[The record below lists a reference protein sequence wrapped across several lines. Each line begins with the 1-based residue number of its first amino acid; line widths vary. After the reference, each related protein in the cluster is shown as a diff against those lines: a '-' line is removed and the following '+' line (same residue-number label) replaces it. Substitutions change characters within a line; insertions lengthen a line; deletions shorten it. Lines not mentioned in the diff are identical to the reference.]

1 MATCPNK
8 SHPDW
13 KTLVA
18 RHGETGAYQKY
29 IDNGDNIPVPENVT
43 RREKFDISGARYKSR
58 DTLQALNDNPVLAK
72 QIIDKLRSLFPN
84 VNVYEKGLFDE
95 NGQWREIQ
103 PGEKGM
109 HYRNAFQG
117 AVAWANDS
125 FLETPPHEYAH
136 EYVDM
141 FRDIPVIKRAIEKYG
156 EEGLVKRMGSYF
168 AKREMSN
175 SFQKFMQDFWA
186 SIKSLV
192 GSPDIADIIS
202 KNFHEGKT
210 LDGPVNKG
218 TAIIQYQKDGGVYK
232 PSNGGVNSDGKYVT
246 NRARGID
253 TETAKGK
260 IIADIKGKSY
270 DSNTKEFDLQ
280 NLRYYLNDQENFLN
294 SNDRI
299 RDANDKDIGYKN
311 SPNLDERTLRDT
323 RDIIRVDES
332 LDKISKALINE
343 EVELSKDEQSAFETI
358 LDIKKRIDYMGK
370 FNTSFSDGN
379 GGLISMT
386 PVVKNMKKELS
397 NTTSKRKSLYDKIP
411 NKQLKQLLKILEKGL
426 GKFQINLR
434 LASKYFSGGE
444 NTEFSD
450 MVYKSIDQAEGKRLE
465 ISHEFNDNLRS
476 LDGIKGFKK
485 WSLYQAQGSS
495 IDQLD
500 TIDVSVEEEGNP
512 GSKKKIKLTKAEV
525 LALYLNLRQDDSS
538 KAIRNEGFVLDEEI
552 DGRDIDTQEVHKL
565 SINEATKIIKTVEAD
580 SEMMEVVKKIDN
592 ALDGMYSHTNYT
604 FTQEHGYELP
614 KIENYFPVYVA
625 SEKSIGERRSKSS
638 INEWR
643 AGHAR
648 MGQDKPLRVGD
659 VMGIMSNVR
668 NSGSLYA
675 AFSLPI
681 INNRKLLKAVES
693 EYADK
698 DERVYFDNIKGVLN
712 TIEDGSNIYNSESEK
727 SFSKWVNNL
736 TSNFAVSVLG
746 MNLAVMF
753 KQPVS
758 YITAMEEID
767 KKFLKM
773 AGWGVGGIIGIS
785 PLKILKSL
793 SYTGIKGGETMLAV
807 EWAMDT
813 TNPTYQEMLKSP
825 KMRARLEGMISKEAG
840 EALLNA
846 DIGKD
851 KIKMPWKNKDGT
863 QAFISKARLMEGIKI
878 FDSVTIMAIWEA
890 AKHEAA
896 ELHPELEKGS
906 EAYWNHI
913 EGRVN
918 IIVNKTQPTYDAAN
932 RAALSLSSNPI
943 ARVLTMFSSARSKVA
958 MLMLDSVIEV
968 INNPSPENKMKLFKR
983 SVNVMVTTSILLA
996 AIDLLKAGALYGMD
1010 DDDDFSEMI
1019 TFSMINNNMGYLYG
1033 IGNLS
1038 SLVTSQMD
1046 DKPWHKNMQHPV
1058 EGMTQ
1063 EISQAIAHLFKG
1075 NFDKALF
1082 KSLDATF
1089 KITGLPL
1096 AGKTYT
1102 KALATRLS
1110 EE

>member
-13 KTLVA
+13 KTLEA
-18 RHGETGAYQKY
+18 RYGERGAYKMY
-29 IDNGDNIPVPENVT
+29 IENGNEIPSPENVS
-43 RREKFDISGARYKSR
+43 RREKFDISGTRFKSR

-84 VNVYEKGLFDE
+84 VNVYENGLFDE

-117 AVAWANDS
+117 VVAWANDS

-141 FRDIPVIKRAIEKYG
+141 FRDVPVIKKGIEKYG

-210 LDGPVNKG
+210 LDGPINKG
-218 TAIIQYQKDGGVYK
+218 TAIVRYQKDGGVYK

-246 NRARGID
+246 NPARAID
-253 TETAKGK
+253 NKTAKKK
-260 IIADIKGKSY
+260 IIADVVNKSFEP
-270 DSNTKEFDLQ
+270 NTKGFDLQ
-280 NLRYYLNDQENFLN
+280 DFRYYLNEQEAFLKA
-294 SNDRI
+294 NDRV
-299 RDANDKDIGYKN
+299 RDANGKDMGYKN

-323 RDIIRVDES
+323 RNTIKSDES
-332 LDKISKALINE
+332 LGKISKALIDE
-343 EVELSKDEQSAFETI
+343 EVELNKEEQAALETI
-358 LDIKKRIDYMGK
+358 LDTKKRLDYMRK
-370 FNTSFSDGN
+370 FDSSFSDGN
-379 GGLISMT
+379 GNLVSME

-397 NTTSKRKSLYDKIP
+397 NTSSRRSQIYEKIP
-411 NKQLKQLLKILEKGL
+411 NKFLKKKFKQLEKL
-426 GKFQINLR
+426 VAMYQLNLR
-434 LASKYFSGGE
+434 LASKYLSGGE
-444 NTEFSD
+444 NTEVSD
-450 MVYKSIDQAEGKRLE
+450 MVYKSIDQAEIKRLE

-476 LDGIKGFKK
+476 LDGIKGFNK

-500 TIDVSVEEEGNP
+500 TIDISVEAEEKG
-512 GSKKKIKLTKAEV
+512 GKKKIKFTKAEV
-525 LALYLNLRQDDSS
+525 LSLYLNLRQTDSS
-538 KAIRNEGFVLDEEI
+538 KAIRNEGFVLDEKI
-552 DGRDIDTQEVHKL
+552 DGREIDIQEVHKL
-565 SINEATKIIKTVEAD
+565 SLNEADNTTKLVESD
-580 SEMMEVVKKIDN
+580 NEMMEVVGKIDK
-592 ALDGMYSHTNYT
+592 ALNDMYGHTNYT
-604 FTQEHGYELP
+604 FLQEHGYPLP
-614 KIENYFPVYVA
+614 KIENYFPAYMA
-625 SEKSIGERRSKSS
+625 SEKSIGERRAKSS
-638 INEWR
+638 ITEWR

-648 MGQDKPLRVGD
+648 MGQDKPLRIGD

-668 NSGSLYA
+668 NSGALYA
-675 AFSLPI
+675 AYSLPI
-681 INNRKLLKAVES
+681 INNRKLLKSIES
-693 EYADK
+693 EYIEK

-712 TIEDGSNIYNSESEK
+712 AIEDGSNIYNSESEK
-727 SFSKWVNNL
+727 DFSKWVNNL

-746 MNLAVMF
+746 MNLAVMA

-785 PLKILKSL
+785 PVKIFKSL
-793 SYTGIKGGETMLAV
+793 SITGIKGGETKLPV

-846 DIGKD
+846 DVGKD

-878 FDSVTIMAIWEA
+878 FDSVTIMGIWEA

-896 ELHPELEKGS
+896 EIHPELEKGS

-918 IIVNKTQPTYDAAN
+918 TIVNKTQPTYDAAN
-932 RAALSLSSNPI
+932 RSALSLSKNPI
-943 ARVLTMFSSARSKVA
+943 ANLLTMFSSARSKVG
-958 MLMLDSVIEV
+958 MLMIDSVIGV
-968 INNPSPENKMKLFKR
+968 INDPSPENKRKLFKR
-983 SVNVMVTTSILLA
+983 TTNVMVTTSIMLA

-1033 IGNLS
+1033 VGNLS

-1058 EGMTQ
+1058 EGMAQ

-1089 KITGLPL
+1089 KMTALPL
-1096 AGKTYT
+1096 AGKTYS
-1102 KALATRLS
+1102 KALITGLG